1 MSSLV
6 AWWLGF
12 WSLTIMAWS
21 ESLVWKCSHKLQ
33 WRREK
38 KKKVWFY
45 LFWKNSGHI
54 TTNKRLW
61 YIDYFWK
68 QRHLGKQQEKTF
80 SDLSWLSTD
89 RSCKMNSSIIDVL
102 LGNFINYRRL
112 TLITEEETGSLLHT
126 QTTLSQT
133 IILPICSSKGPFIFP
148 KNHSF
153 YPYIPGGSDGKASA
167 YNTGDLGSTPGLG
180 RPPGER
186 NGNPLQYSCLENPM
200 DGGAW

>member
-1 MSSLV
+1 
-6 AWWLGF
+6 
-12 WSLTIMAWS
+12 MAWS

-33 WRREK
+33 WRRKKK

-54 TTNKRLW
+54 TTNKWLW
-61 YIDYFWK
+61 YIDYFWD

-80 SDLSWLSTD
+80 SDLSWLSKD

-102 LGNFINYRRL
+102 LGSFINYRRL
-112 TLITEEETGSLLHT
+112 TLITEEETGSPLHT

-153 YPYIPGGSDGKASA
+153 YPYFPGGSDSKASA
-167 YNTGDLGSTPGLG
+167 YNMGDLGLIPGLG
-180 RPPGER
+180 RSPGEG

-200 DGGAW
+200 DGGAC